1 MYSGD
6 RNARD
11 YLFSSIHVHVH
22 VAATVDQVILLLKI
36 FDVEILCFVKFSRF
50 FVITNVK

>member
-11 YLFSSIHVHVH
+11 HLFSSIHVH